1 MENYSHRFQVNL
13 AGMIDILSNHLYDE
27 KDVYIRELLQNAT
40 DAIRARKKIDSTLE
54 GKIHASLTGDNNEK
68 TLIVEDNGIGLTED
82 EVHAFLA
89 TIANSSK
96 GEKNF
101 DGESSNDFIGRFGI
115 GLLSCFIVSDEIVM
129 ISTSQKDGGT
139 TEWRGKADGTY
150 SVRKIET
157 DTREPG
163 TQVYLRLRA
172 GLEDH
177 PECEDV
183 EYLINTLKKYGS
195 SLESNIIVEMNG
207 LEEEINSWTKQF
219 SDKETL
225 STLSREQII
234 QYGEYILGTHFQDYF
249 LIENESGRTFGIAY
263 MIPHAVQMNAI
274 RKNTVFLNKMF
285 VTSEANNILPDWSFF
300 AKCVIWTDELQPVAS
315 REAFYKNERLT
326 SVASELGVA
335 LKKGIET
342 LPEEA
347 LMKLLATHYLGF
359 KALASEDAPFLKLIY
374 PYLPVRTLNGEEKL
388 GDIIAKNDVIYY
400 TYSVDDFRQ
409 IKDIARSSGMGMT
422 LINGGYSYDS
432 PFLAQL
438 SYFVEGTEF
447 VLIQPEEM
455 TDKLRPMTADEK
467 QAYQPILTEMNS
479 MMAEFD
485 TDVLIKHFEPKDLPI
500 IFIHSTAT
508 QELRE
513 LERAVEETTSVF
525 SDILE
530 SIQKEQEP
538 APLAHLYLN
547 LDNELIKRLF
557 TSGKTVK
564 ELSVIV
570 NVLYIQALLLGH
582 YPLKRKEMVLMNQN
596 MLRILEML

>member
-1 MENYSHRFQVNL
+1 
-13 AGMIDILSNHLYDE
+13 MIDILSNHLYDE

-409 IKDIARSSGMGMT
+409 IKDIARSSGMT

-432 PFLAQL
+432 PILAQL

-447 VLIQPEEM
+447 ILIEPEEM
-455 TDKLRPMTADEK
+455 TDKLRPMTGDEE

-513 LERAVEETTSVF
+513 LERAVEETNSVF

>member
-177 PECEDV
+177 PECEEV
-183 EYLINTLKKYGS
+183 EYLINTLKKYGA

-300 AKCVIWTDELQPVAS
+300 AKCVIWTDELQPIAS

-409 IKDIARSSGMGMT
+409 IKDIARSSGMT

-432 PFLAQL
+432 PILAQL

-447 VLIQPEEM
+447 ILIEPEEM
-455 TDKLRPMTADEK
+455 TDKLRPMTGDEE

-479 MMAEFD
+479 MMVEFD

-513 LERAVEETTSVF
+513 LERAVEETSSVF

-557 TSGKTVK
+557 TSEKTVK

>member
-1 MENYSHRFQVNL
+1 MDYSHRFQVNL

-40 DAIRARKKIDSTLE
+40 DAIRARKKLE
-54 GKIHASLTGDNNEK
+54 PSIEGEIHVSLSGKADEK
-68 TLIVEDNGIGLTED
+68 TLILEDNGIGLTEE

-96 GEKNF
+96 GEKKF
-101 DGESSNDFIGRFGI
+101 EGQEANDFIGRFGI

-129 ISTSQKDGGT
+129 ISTSKKNNET

-150 SVRKIET
+150 SVRKLET
-157 DTREPG
+157 ETREPG

-177 PECEDV
+177 PECEET

-195 SLESNIIVEMNG
+195 SLESTIIIEKNG
-207 LEEEINSWTKQF
+207 YEERINDWTKQF
-219 SDKETL
+219 SDKATL
-225 STLSREQII
+225 FTLPREQII
-234 QYGEYILGTHFQDYF
+234 RYGEDLLGTRFEDYF
-249 LIENESGRTFGIAY
+249 LIENGSGRTFGIAY
-263 MIPHAVQMNAI
+263 MIPYTVQMNAV
-274 RKNTVFLNKMF
+274 RKQTVFLNNMF
-285 VTSEANNILPDWSFF
+285 ITSEANNVLPDWAFF
-300 AKCVIWTDELQPVAS
+300 AECVLWTDELQPVAS
-315 REAFYKNERLT
+315 RESFYKNERLT
-326 SVASELGVA
+326 TVATELGAA

-342 LPEEA
+342 LPEKA
-347 LMKLLATHYLGF
+347 LTKLLMTHYLGF
-359 KALASEDAPFLKLIY
+359 KALASEDAPFLQLIY
-374 PYLPVRTLNGEEKL
+374 PYLTFRTLNGEEKL
-388 GDIIAKNDVIYY
+388 ADILKEETTIYY
-400 TYSVDDFRQ
+400 TFSVDDFRQ
-409 IKDIARSSGMGMT
+409 MSDIARSSGMT
-422 LINGGYSYDS
+422 LINGGYSYDT
-432 PFLAQL
+432 PILAQL
-438 SYFVEGTEF
+438 NHLLAETNF
-447 VLIQPEEM
+447 VLIQPEEI
-455 TDKLRPMTADEK
+455 TDKLLPMTLDEEA
-467 QAYQPILTEMNS
+467 AYQPILREMNE

-485 TDVLIKHFEPKDLPI
+485 ADVTIKHFEPQSLPI

-508 QELRE
+508 QATRE
-513 LERAVEETTSVF
+513 LERSVEETSSVF

-530 SIQKEQEP
+530 SIQKEQAP

-557 TSGKTVK
+557 TSGKTVD

-582 YPLKRKEMVLMNQN
+582 YPLKRKEMELMNQN

>member
-409 IKDIARSSGMGMT
+409 IKDIARSSGMT

-432 PFLAQL
+432 PILAQL

-447 VLIQPEEM
+447 VLIEPEEM
-455 TDKLRPMTADEK
+455 TNKLRPMTVSEE

-479 MMAEFD
+479 MMAKFD
-485 TDVLIKHFEPKDLPI
+485 ADVLIKHFEPKDLPI

-513 LERAVEETTSVF
+513 LERAVEETSSVF

-557 TSGKTVK
+557 TSEKTVK

>member
-409 IKDIARSSGMGMT
+409 IKDIARSSGMT

-432 PFLAQL
+432 PILAQL

-447 VLIQPEEM
+447 VLIEPEEM
-455 TDKLRPMTADEK
+455 TNKLRPMTVSEE

-513 LERAVEETTSVF
+513 LERAVEETNSVF
-525 SDILE
+525 SDILK

>member
-1 MENYSHRFQVNL
+1 M
-13 AGMIDILSNHLYDE
+13 
-27 KDVYIRELLQNAT
+27 LQNAT

-177 PECEDV
+177 PECEEV
-183 EYLINTLKKYGS
+183 EYLINTLKKYGA
-195 SLESNIIVEMNG
+195 SLESNIIVEING
-207 LEEEINSWTKQF
+207 LEEEINSWTKKF

-225 STLSREQII
+225 FKLSKEQII

-409 IKDIARSSGMGMT
+409 IKDIARSSGMT

-432 PFLAQL
+432 PILAQL

-447 VLIQPEEM
+447 ILIEPEEM
-455 TDKLRPMTADEK
+455 TDKLRPMTGDEE

-479 MMAEFD
+479 MMVEFD

-513 LERAVEETTSVF
+513 LERAVEETSSVF

-557 TSGKTVK
+557 TSEKTVK

>member
-40 DAIRARKKIDSTLE
+40 DAIRARKKTDPTLE
-54 GKIHASLTGDNNEK
+54 GKIHASLIGDINEK
-68 TLIVEDNGIGLTED
+68 TLILEDNGIGLTED

-177 PECEDV
+177 PECEEV
-183 EYLINTLKKYGS
+183 EYLINTLKKYGA
-195 SLESNIIVEMNG
+195 SLESNIIVEING
-207 LEEEINSWTKQF
+207 LEEEINSWTKKF

-225 STLSREQII
+225 FKLSKEQII

-274 RKNTVFLNKMF
+274 RKNTVFLNNMY

-300 AKCVIWTDELQPVAS
+300 AKCIIWTDELQPVAS

-326 SVASELGVA
+326 SVADELGVA

-409 IKDIARSSGMGMT
+409 IKDIARSSGMT

-432 PFLAQL
+432 PILAQL

-467 QAYQPILTEMNS
+467 QAYQPILTEMNN

-538 APLAHLYLN
+538 APFAHLYLN

-557 TSGKTVK
+557 SSGKSVD

-582 YPLKRKEMVLMNQN
+582 YPLKRKEMELMNQN

>member
-177 PECEDV
+177 PECEEV
-183 EYLINTLKKYGS
+183 EYLINTLKKYGA
-195 SLESNIIVEMNG
+195 SLESNIIVEING

-409 IKDIARSSGMGMT
+409 IKDIARSSGMT

-432 PFLAQL
+432 PILAQL

-447 VLIQPEEM
+447 VLIEPEEM
-455 TDKLRPMTADEK
+455 TNKLRPMTVSEE

-513 LERAVEETTSVF
+513 LERAVEETNSVF

>member
-347 LMKLLATHYLGF
+347 LMKLLTTHYLGF

-409 IKDIARSSGMGMT
+409 IKDIARSSGMT

-432 PFLAQL
+432 PILAQL

-447 VLIQPEEM
+447 VLIEPEEM
-455 TDKLRPMTADEK
+455 TNKLRPMTVSEE

-513 LERAVEETTSVF
+513 LERAVEETNSVF

>member
-129 ISTSQKDGGT
+129 ISTSQKDGDT

-409 IKDIARSSGMGMT
+409 IKDIARSSGMT

-432 PFLAQL
+432 PILAQL

-447 VLIQPEEM
+447 ILIEPEEM
-455 TDKLRPMTADEK
+455 TDKLRPMTGDEE

-479 MMAEFD
+479 MMVEFD

-513 LERAVEETTSVF
+513 LERAVEETSSVF

-557 TSGKTVK
+557 TSEKTVK

>member
-1 MENYSHRFQVNL
+1 MENYSHRFQMNL

-409 IKDIARSSGMGMT
+409 IKDIARSSGMT

-432 PFLAQL
+432 PILAQL

>member
-68 TLIVEDNGIGLTED
+68 TLIVEDNGIGLTEN

-225 STLSREQII
+225 FKLSKEQII

-274 RKNTVFLNKMF
+274 RKNTVFLNNMY

-300 AKCVIWTDELQPVAS
+300 AKCIIWTDELQPVAS

-326 SVASELGVA
+326 IVADELGIA

-388 GDIIAKNDVIYY
+388 GDIISKNDAIYY

-409 IKDIARSSGMGMT
+409 IKDIARSSGMT

-432 PFLAQL
+432 PILAQL

-557 TSGKTVK
+557 TSEKTVK

>member
-68 TLIVEDNGIGLTED
+68 TLIIEDNGIGLTED

-183 EYLINTLKKYGS
+183 EYLINTLKKYGA

-374 PYLPVRTLNGEEKL
+374 PYLPIRTLNGEEKL

-409 IKDIARSSGMGMT
+409 IKDIARSSGMT

-432 PFLAQL
+432 PILAQL

-557 TSGKTVK
+557 TSEKTVK

>member
-177 PECEDV
+177 PECEEV
-183 EYLINTLKKYGS
+183 EYLINTLKKYGA
-195 SLESNIIVEMNG
+195 SLESNIIVEING
-207 LEEEINSWTKQF
+207 LEEEINSWTKKF

-225 STLSREQII
+225 FKLSKEQII

-400 TYSVDDFRQ
+400 TYSVDDYRQ
-409 IKDIARSSGMGMT
+409 IKDIARSSGMT

-432 PFLAQL
+432 PILAQL

-447 VLIQPEEM
+447 ILIEPEEM
-455 TDKLRPMTADEK
+455 TDKLRPMTGDEE

-479 MMAEFD
+479 MMVEFD

-513 LERAVEETTSVF
+513 LERAVEETSSVF

-557 TSGKTVK
+557 TSEKTVK

>member
-139 TEWRGKADGTY
+139 TEWRGKADGNY

-409 IKDIARSSGMGMT
+409 IKDIARSSGMT

-432 PFLAQL
+432 PILAQL

>member
-225 STLSREQII
+225 FKLSKEQII

-409 IKDIARSSGMGMT
+409 IKDIARSSGMT

-432 PFLAQL
+432 PILAQL

-455 TDKLRPMTADEK
+455 TDKLRPMTGDEE

-479 MMAEFD
+479 MMVEFD

-513 LERAVEETTSVF
+513 LERAVEETSSVF

-557 TSGKTVK
+557 TSEKTVK

-582 YPLKRKEMVLMNQN
+582 YQLKRKEMVLMNQN

>member
-409 IKDIARSSGMGMT
+409 IKDIARSSGMT

-432 PFLAQL
+432 PILAQL

-455 TDKLRPMTADEK
+455 TNKLRPMTVSEE
-467 QAYQPILTEMNS
+467 QAYQPTLTEMNS

-513 LERAVEETTSVF
+513 LERAVEETNSVF

>member
-183 EYLINTLKKYGS
+183 EYLITTLKKYGS

-359 KALASEDAPFLKLIY
+359 KALASEDAPFLKFIY

-409 IKDIARSSGMGMT
+409 IKDIARSSGMT

-432 PFLAQL
+432 PILAQL

-447 VLIQPEEM
+447 ILIEPEEM
-455 TDKLRPMTADEK
+455 TDKLRPMTGDEE

-479 MMAEFD
+479 MMVEFD

-513 LERAVEETTSVF
+513 LERAVEETNSVF

>member
-409 IKDIARSSGMGMT
+409 IKDIARSSGMT

-432 PFLAQL
+432 PILAQL

-455 TDKLRPMTADEK
+455 TDKLRPMTGDEE

-479 MMAEFD
+479 MMVEFD

-513 LERAVEETTSVF
+513 LERAVEETSSVF

-557 TSGKTVK
+557 TSEKTVK

>member
-68 TLIVEDNGIGLTED
+68 TLIIEDNGIGLTED

-183 EYLINTLKKYGS
+183 EYLINTLKKYGA

-409 IKDIARSSGMGMT
+409 IKDIARSSGMT

-432 PFLAQL
+432 PILAQL

-557 TSGKTVK
+557 TSEKTVK
-564 ELSVIV
+564 EFSVIV

>member
-1 MENYSHRFQVNL
+1 FQVNL

-68 TLIVEDNGIGLTED
+68 TLIIEDNGIGLTED

-183 EYLINTLKKYGS
+183 EYLINTLKKYGA

-409 IKDIARSSGMGMT
+409 IKDIARSSGMT

-432 PFLAQL
+432 PILAQL

-557 TSGKTVK
+557 TSEKTVK

>member
-1 MENYSHRFQVNL
+1 
-13 AGMIDILSNHLYDE
+13 
-27 KDVYIRELLQNAT
+27 
-40 DAIRARKKIDSTLE
+40 TLE

-177 PECEDV
+177 PECEEV
-183 EYLINTLKKYGS
+183 EYLINTLKKYGA
-195 SLESNIIVEMNG
+195 SLESNIIVEING
-207 LEEEINSWTKQF
+207 LEEEINSWTKKF

-225 STLSREQII
+225 FKLSKEQII

-409 IKDIARSSGMGMT
+409 IKDIARSSGMT

-432 PFLAQL
+432 PILAQL

-447 VLIQPEEM
+447 ILIEPEEM
-455 TDKLRPMTADEK
+455 TDKLRPMTGDEE

-479 MMAEFD
+479 MMVEFD

-513 LERAVEETTSVF
+513 LERAVEETSSVF

-557 TSGKTVK
+557 TSEKTVK

>member
-177 PECEDV
+177 PECEEV
-183 EYLINTLKKYGS
+183 EYLINTLKKYGA
-195 SLESNIIVEMNG
+195 SLESNIIVEING
-207 LEEEINSWTKQF
+207 LEEEINSWTKKF

-225 STLSREQII
+225 FKLSKEQII

-409 IKDIARSSGMGMT
+409 IKDIARSSGMT

-432 PFLAQL
+432 PILAQL

-447 VLIQPEEM
+447 ILIEPEEM
-455 TDKLRPMTADEK
+455 TDKLRPMTGDEE

-479 MMAEFD
+479 MMVEFD

-513 LERAVEETTSVF
+513 LERAVEETSSVF
-525 SDILE
+525 SDIIE

-557 TSGKTVK
+557 TSEKTVK

>member
-177 PECEDV
+177 PECEEV
-183 EYLINTLKKYGS
+183 EYLINTLKKYGA
-195 SLESNIIVEMNG
+195 SLESNIIVEING
-207 LEEEINSWTKQF
+207 SEEEINSWTKKF

-225 STLSREQII
+225 FKLSKEQII

-409 IKDIARSSGMGMT
+409 IKDIARSSGMT

-432 PFLAQL
+432 PILAQL

-455 TDKLRPMTADEK
+455 TNKLRPMTVSEE
-467 QAYQPILTEMNS
+467 QAYQPTLTEMNS

-513 LERAVEETTSVF
+513 LERAVEETNSVF

>member
-54 GKIHASLTGDNNEK
+54 GKIHSSLTGDNNEK

-409 IKDIARSSGMGMT
+409 IKDIARSSGMT

-432 PFLAQL
+432 PILAQL

>member
-234 QYGEYILGTHFQDYF
+234 QYGEYIFGTHFQDYF

-409 IKDIARSSGMGMT
+409 IKDIARSSGMT

-432 PFLAQL
+432 PILAQL

>member
-409 IKDIARSSGMGMT
+409 IKDIARSSGMT

-432 PFLAQL
+432 PILAQL

-447 VLIQPEEM
+447 VLIEPEEM
-455 TDKLRPMTADEK
+455 TNKLRPMTVSEE

-513 LERAVEETTSVF
+513 LERAVEETNSVF

-530 SIQKEQEP
+530 SIQKEQEA

>member
-300 AKCVIWTDELQPVAS
+300 AKCVIWTDELQPVAF

-409 IKDIARSSGMGMT
+409 IKDIARSSGMT

-432 PFLAQL
+432 PILAQL

-447 VLIQPEEM
+447 ILIEPEEM
-455 TDKLRPMTADEK
+455 TDKLRPMTGDEE

-479 MMAEFD
+479 MMVEFD

-513 LERAVEETTSVF
+513 LERAVEETSSVF

-557 TSGKTVK
+557 TSEKTVK

>member
-129 ISTSQKDGGT
+129 ISTSQKDCGT

-177 PECEDV
+177 PECEEV
-183 EYLINTLKKYGS
+183 EYLINTLKKYGA
-195 SLESNIIVEMNG
+195 SLESNIIVEING

-409 IKDIARSSGMGMT
+409 IKDIARSSGMT

-432 PFLAQL
+432 PILAQL

-447 VLIQPEEM
+447 VLIEPEEM
-455 TDKLRPMTADEK
+455 TNKLRPMTVSEE

-513 LERAVEETTSVF
+513 LERAVEETNSVF

>member
-177 PECEDV
+177 PECEEV
-183 EYLINTLKKYGS
+183 EYLINTLKKYGA

-207 LEEEINSWTKQF
+207 LEEEINSWTKKF

-225 STLSREQII
+225 FKLSKEQII

-409 IKDIARSSGMGMT
+409 IKDIARSSGMT

-432 PFLAQL
+432 PILAQL

-447 VLIQPEEM
+447 ILIEPEEM
-455 TDKLRPMTADEK
+455 TDKLRPMTGDEE

-479 MMAEFD
+479 MMVEFD

-513 LERAVEETTSVF
+513 LERAVEETSSVF

-557 TSGKTVK
+557 TSEKTVK

>member
-409 IKDIARSSGMGMT
+409 IKDIARSSGMT

-432 PFLAQL
+432 PILAQL

-547 LDNELIKRLF
+547 
-557 TSGKTVK
+557 
-564 ELSVIV
+564 
-570 NVLYIQALLLGH
+570 
-582 YPLKRKEMVLMNQN
+582 
-596 MLRILEML
+596 

>member
-409 IKDIARSSGMGMT
+409 IKDIARSSGMT

-432 PFLAQL
+432 PILAQL

-455 TDKLRPMTADEK
+455 TDKLRPMTVSEE
-467 QAYQPILTEMNS
+467 QAYQPTLTEMNS

-513 LERAVEETTSVF
+513 LERAVEETNSVF

>member
-172 GLEDH
+172 GLENH
-177 PECEDV
+177 PECEEV
-183 EYLINTLKKYGS
+183 EYLINTLKKYGA

-409 IKDIARSSGMGMT
+409 IKDIARSSGMT

-432 PFLAQL
+432 PILAQL

-447 VLIQPEEM
+447 ILIEPEEM
-455 TDKLRPMTADEK
+455 TDKLRPMTGDEE

-479 MMAEFD
+479 MMVEFD

-513 LERAVEETTSVF
+513 LERAVEETSSVF

-557 TSGKTVK
+557 TSEKTVK

>member
-172 GLEDH
+172 GLEDN

-274 RKNTVFLNKMF
+274 RKNTVFLNNMY

-326 SVASELGVA
+326 SVASEFGVA

-409 IKDIARSSGMGMT
+409 IKDIARSSGMT

-432 PFLAQL
+432 PILAQL

-447 VLIQPEEM
+447 VLIEPEEM
-455 TDKLRPMTADEK
+455 TNKLRPMTVSEE

-513 LERAVEETTSVF
+513 LERAVEETNSVF

>member
-40 DAIRARKKIDSTLE
+40 DAIRARKKTDPTLE
-54 GKIHASLTGDNNEK
+54 GKIHASLIGDINEK
-68 TLIVEDNGIGLTED
+68 TLILEDNGIGLTED

-177 PECEDV
+177 PECEEV
-183 EYLINTLKKYGS
+183 EYLINTLKKYGA
-195 SLESNIIVEMNG
+195 SLESNIIVEING
-207 LEEEINSWTKQF
+207 LEEEINSWTKKF

-225 STLSREQII
+225 FKLSKEQII

-274 RKNTVFLNKMF
+274 RKNTVFLNNMY

-300 AKCVIWTDELQPVAS
+300 AKCIIWTDELQPVAS

-326 SVASELGVA
+326 SVADELGVA

-409 IKDIARSSGMGMT
+409 IKDIARSSGMT

-432 PFLAQL
+432 PILAQL

-538 APLAHLYLN
+538 APFAHLYLN

-557 TSGKTVK
+557 SSGKSVD

-582 YPLKRKEMVLMNQN
+582 YPLKRKEMELMNQN

>member
-1 MENYSHRFQVNL
+1 M

-409 IKDIARSSGMGMT
+409 IKDIARSSGMT

-432 PFLAQL
+432 PILAQL

>member
-300 AKCVIWTDELQPVAS
+300 SKCVIWTDELQPVAS

-409 IKDIARSSGMGMT
+409 IKDIARSSGMT

-432 PFLAQL
+432 PILAQL

>member
-183 EYLINTLKKYGS
+183 EYLINTLKKYGF

-409 IKDIARSSGMGMT
+409 IKDIARSSGMT

-432 PFLAQL
+432 PILAQL

-447 VLIQPEEM
+447 ILIEPEEM
-455 TDKLRPMTADEK
+455 TDKLRPMTGDEE

-479 MMAEFD
+479 MMVEFD

-513 LERAVEETTSVF
+513 LERAVEETSSVF

-557 TSGKTVK
+557 TSEKTVK